1 MEQPKILGANMFACA
16 LTTGGGFAVLAAALK
31 TGGMVAVAALCN
43 APAVGT
49 VLAAGFVA

>member
-16 LTTGGGFAVLAAALK
+16 ATTGGGFAILAATFK
-31 TGGMVAVAALCN
+31 TGGMVAVAGLCN

-49 VLAAGFVA
+49 VLAVGIVA